1 MGIKKILK
9 KVKKGLKK
17 AAPVIIAGLG
27 AAALAKR
34 KGINQGVSGSDKA
47 KFTSNAA
54 YSDDTMP
61 SNISKS
67 AGPYK
72 KKKSG
77 WDNWYDDSAGQGLKS
92 GGRTGYSAG
101 GAAKRGVS
109 PILLKGKK

>member
-1 MGIKKILK
+1 MTKDWI
-9 KVKKGLKK
+9 
-17 AAPVIIAGLG
+17 
-27 AAALAKR
+27 
-34 KGINQGVSGSDKA
+34 QGVSGSDKA

-92 GGRTGYSAG
+92 GGLASLAG
-101 GAAKRGVS
+101 QNIA
-109 PILLKGKK
+109 